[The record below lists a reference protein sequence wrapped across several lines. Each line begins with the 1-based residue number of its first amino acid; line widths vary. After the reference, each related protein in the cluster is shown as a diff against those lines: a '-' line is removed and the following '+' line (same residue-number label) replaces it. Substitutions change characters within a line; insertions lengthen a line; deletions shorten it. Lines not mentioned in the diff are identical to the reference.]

1 MWHDRYRHILSQTH
15 QQREGLHFRHR
26 SRHQHGWQTDGK
38 GTDRKFKGHFRRAK
52 VNPKPWNWE
61 KSHEIGCCYPVG
73 ASRADSSPTRLTLSP
88 QVGRELHVH
97 ARQREYEA
105 GGNEDAGCVIEPRNA
120 YGCGQQD
127 IPRGVQRGKP
137 TVSKSRKATVPH
149 TLRRVCGTPPG
160 SKSGA
165 CVQRGNSGTWESQ
178 CVSLCKIRPGSAARK
193 GKDSRRAEAA
203 RASEASRV
211 REHTGHKTRRAPQ
224 GIGEGEGEPNDPE
237 MGHWQS

>member
-1 MWHDRYRHILSQTH
+1 MLRAACPQTPCKDGIHPRSYEHGPLPWFDRNFKRHFS
-15 QQREGLHFRHR
+15 
-26 SRHQHGWQTDGK
+26 
-38 GTDRKFKGHFRRAK
+38 RAK

-61 KSHEIGCCYPVG
+61 KSHEIGCSYPVG

-105 GGNEDAGCVIEPRNA
+105 GGNEDTGCVIEPRNT
-120 YGCGQQD
+120 YCCGQQD

-137 TVSKSRKATVPH
+137 TVSKSRKATVPD

-178 CVSLCKIRPGSAARK
+178 CVSLCKIRLGSAARM

-203 RASEASRV
+203 RASEANRV
-211 REHTGHKTRRAPQ
+211 WEHTGHKSRRAPQ
-224 GIGEGEGEPNDPE
+224 GIGEGEGDPNDPE